1 VAKWRAIDTPIVRR
15 ARGATF
21 GIVGRGRIGTAAGLR
36 AKALGMKV
44 MFYDPFIPDGGD
56 QSVGFERRETLEEL
70 LRESD
75 IVTVHTPLTD
85 ETRGMINGQAISCMK
100 KDAILINTSRG
111 EVVDVDAVT
120 EALKADRLAAAGLD
134 VLPQEPPDPKH
145 PLFSALK
152 NREEWTVGRVIVTP
166 HAAWYSPDGAR
177 DCREKAARTVI
188 NYLTEG
194 TIRNCVNEQFLK
206 QGDAS

>member
-1 VAKWRAIDTPIVRR
+1 
-15 ARGATF
+15 
-21 GIVGRGRIGTAAGLR
+21 
-36 AKALGMKV
+36 MNV

-56 QSVGFERRETLEEL
+56 QSVGFERLETLEEL

-85 ETRGMINGQAISCMK
+85 ETRGMLNGQALSCMK

-120 EALKADRLAAAGLD
+120 EALKADRLAAAGL
-134 VLPQEPPDPKH
+134 
-145 PLFSALK
+145 A
-152 NREEWTVGRVIVTP
+152 GRVIVTP
-166 HAAWYSPDGAR
+166 LAAWYSPDGAR

-206 QGDAS
+206 QGDAL